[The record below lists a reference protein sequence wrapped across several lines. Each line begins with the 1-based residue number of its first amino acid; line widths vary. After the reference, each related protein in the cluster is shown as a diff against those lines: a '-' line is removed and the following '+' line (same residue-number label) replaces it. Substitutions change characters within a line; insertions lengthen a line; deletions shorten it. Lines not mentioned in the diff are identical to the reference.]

1 MQSRILRPFTLAL
14 MLALAAPAWSAAAP
28 SSLPLA
34 IQEGGEEPAKQEDVV
49 VVDDRPEVAQQLA
62 QLEAQVAEKG
72 KQDKE
77 AQGTLDAITAEFAK
91 SGPKDRALIVKSVAK
106 ILTVARK
113 DLAKDIPD
121 EELKT
126 YTAVMLGRMGP
137 ESAEVLIAHLGH
149 KKMRETIKAQR
160 AVILAL
166 GQTQVEKGIKPLLKV
181 LDDPQWEFVAAA
193 AEALGNYLTVEQ
205 KVRKEI
211 FNELLQR
218 ILPLADILETDQG
231 QNNFGNANDYELL
244 NKEFEIIRGPIRAS
258 LERLSKHT
266 EPSFLQWRSWWNDNK
281 KKDWDA
287 QA

>member
-1 MQSRILRPFTLAL
+1 MHRRSLHLTPLAL
-14 MLALAAPAWSAAAP
+14 LLSLALPAQSGAGPASGPLGPALSA
-28 SSLPLA
+28 
-34 IQEGGEEPAKQEDVV
+34 QEPEKKEEPV
-49 VVDDRPEVAQQLA
+49 VVDDRPEVAEKLA
-62 QLEAQVAEKG
+62 QLQAQVDEKG

-77 AQGTLDAITAEFAK
+77 AQGTLDALTAEFAK

-106 ILTVARK
+106 ILTVPRK
-113 DLAKDIPD
+113 ELAKDIPD

-126 YTAVMLGRMGP
+126 YAAVMLGRMGP
-137 ESAEVLIAHLGH
+137 ESAEVLTAHLGH
-149 KKMRETIKAQR
+149 KKLRETIKAQR

-193 AEALGNYLTVEQ
+193 AEALGNFTEVEQ
-205 KVRKEI
+205 KVRKDI
-211 FNELLQR
+211 FDQLLQR
-218 ILPLADILETDQG
+218 IIPLADVLETDQG
-231 QNNFGNANDYELL
+231 QNNFGNANDYELM
-244 NKEFEIIRGPIRAS
+244 NKEFEIIRGPIRAT

-266 EPSFLQWRSWWNDNK
+266 EQSFLQWRSWWNDNK